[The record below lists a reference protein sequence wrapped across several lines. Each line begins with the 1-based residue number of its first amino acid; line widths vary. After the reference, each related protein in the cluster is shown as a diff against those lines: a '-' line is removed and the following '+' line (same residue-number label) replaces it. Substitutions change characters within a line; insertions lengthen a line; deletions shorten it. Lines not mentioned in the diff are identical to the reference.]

1 MGVKITFRQNYAV
14 IDILCY
20 YFYYISKVSRRGER
34 GKGGYRKGMG
44 CEGGYTTCIYEC
56 SSISDPLA

>member
-1 MGVKITFRQNYAV
+1 MIKFIF
-14 IDILCY
+14 
-20 YFYYISKVSRRGER
+20 FSKVSRRGEG
-34 GKGGYRKGMG
+34 GKGGYIKGMG

>member
-1 MGVKITFRQNYAV
+1 MVLF
-14 IDILCY
+14 L
-20 YFYYISKVSRRGER
+20 FFSKVSRRRVG

-44 CEGGYTTCIYEC
+44 CEGGYTTCISEC